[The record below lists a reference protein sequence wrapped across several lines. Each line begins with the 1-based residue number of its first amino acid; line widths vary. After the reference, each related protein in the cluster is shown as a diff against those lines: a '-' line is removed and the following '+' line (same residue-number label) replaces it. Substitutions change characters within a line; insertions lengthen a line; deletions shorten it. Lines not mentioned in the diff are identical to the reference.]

1 MEQRLEV
8 CTEQITENP
17 KINKTK
23 LLKYSGVRRSTFF
36 AQKIDGLPI
45 GSAVGSK
52 GRRPPEFSYDVHGN
66 IVLDS
71 SIRKALHDYRNK
83 IEFTNG
89 GGVKKLVYYLK
100 DDYGFI
106 VNHKKLYRL
115 CKEES
120 LLLPRKKKLKKN
132 FKKLPASN
140 HVVTAPLKV
149 WQFDIKYGWV
159 HGENRF
165 FYLLAFIDVF
175 SREVVDFY
183 IGLNCKG
190 ESLVNL
196 LESALLKANI
206 THASE
211 LVIRSDNGSQMTCNA
226 FREKVLELGLMHE
239 YIPPA
244 TPNKNAYIESFF
256 SIYEI
261 EFLQVR
267 YFTTFEEAY
276 RQTMEFIKFYNSKR
290 KHGSLKMMAP
300 LEFKNCFAKYST
312 DEVAVRL

>member
-8 CTEQITENP
+8 CTEQIKENP
-17 KINKTK
+17 KINKIK
-23 LLKYSGVRRSTFF
+23 LFKYACVKRTTFYS
-36 AQKIDGLPI
+36 QKERGLPI
-45 GSAVGSK
+45 GTMGSK
-52 GRRPPEFSYDVHGN
+52 GRRPPEYGYDIHGN
-66 IVLDS
+66 RVLDS
-71 SIRKALHDYRNK
+71 AIRKALRDYRDK
-83 IEFTNG
+83 VEFANG
-89 GGVKKLVYYLK
+89 GGVKKLVYYLR
-100 DDYGFI
+100 DDYGFV

-115 CKEES
+115 CKEEE
-120 LLLPRKKKLKKN
+120 LLLPRKKKLKKD

-140 HVVTAPLKV
+140 HVVTEPLRL

-159 HGENRF
+159 HGESRF

-175 SREVVDFY
+175 SREIIDFY

-196 LESALLKANI
+196 LDSAIKKAGV
-206 THASE
+206 TDTTS
-211 LVIRSDNGSQMTCNA
+211 LTIRSDNGSQMTCKA
-226 FREKVLELGLMHE
+226 FREKVESLGLDHE

-267 YFTTFEEAY
+267 YFATFEEAY
-276 RQTMEFIKFYNSKR
+276 KQTMEFIEFYNTKR

-300 LEFKNCFAKYST
+300 QEFKHNYTKYLINEI
-312 DEVAVRL
+312 EVSL

>member
-8 CTEQITENP
+8 CTEQIRENP
-17 KINKTK
+17 KINRTK
-23 LLKYSGVRRSTFF
+23 LLKYSGVKRSTFF
-36 AQKIDGLPI
+36 SQKEEGLPI
-45 GSAVGSK
+45 GSAMGSK
-52 GRRPPEFSYDVHGN
+52 GRRPPGFSHDVHGN
-66 IVLDS
+66 IVTDS
-71 SIRKALHDYRNK
+71 SIRMALHDYRDK
-83 IEFTNG
+83 IEFANG

-100 DDYGFI
+100 DDYGFR

-115 CKEES
+115 CKEEC
-120 LLLPRKKKLKKN
+120 LLLPRKKKLKKQ

-140 HVVTAPLKV
+140 HIVTAPLKV

-175 SREVVDFY
+175 SREIIDFY

-196 LESALLKANI
+196 LDSALLKANI
-206 THASE
+206 TDATE
-211 LVIRSDNGSQMTCNA
+211 LIIRSDNGSQMTCKA
-226 FREKVLELGLMHE
+226 FREKVLELGLQHE

-256 SIYEI
+256 SVYEI

-267 YFTTFEEAY
+267 YFSTFQDAY
-276 RQTMEFIKFYNSKR
+276 RQTMEFIKFYNTER

-300 LEFKNCFAKYST
+300 LEFKEKYTKYTT
-312 DEVAVRL
+312 DEVAVRI

>member
-8 CTEQITENP
+8 CSEVLKENP
-17 KINKTK
+17 KVNKMK
-23 LLKYSGVRRSTFF
+23 LFQYAGVKRSTFYS
-36 AQKIDGLPI
+36 QKEKGLPI
-45 GSAVGSK
+45 GTMGSK
-52 GRRPPEFSYDVHGN
+52 GRRPPEYGYDIHGN
-66 IVLDS
+66 RVLDV
-71 SIRKALHDYRNK
+71 SIRKVLHEYRDK
-83 IEFTNG
+83 VEFVNG

-115 CKEES
+115 CKEEG

-132 FKKLPASN
+132 FNKLPASN
-140 HVVTAPLKV
+140 HVVIAPLKV

-175 SREVVDFY
+175 SREIIDFY

-190 ESLVNL
+190 ENLVNL
-196 LESALLKANI
+196 LDSALLKANI
-206 THASE
+206 TCAAE

-226 FREKVLELGLMHE
+226 FRTKVVELGLQHE

-256 SIYEI
+256 SVYEI

-267 YFTTFEEAY
+267 YFATFEDAY
-276 RQTMEFIKFYNSKR
+276 RQTMEFIKFYNTKR
-290 KHGSLKMMAP
+290 KHGSLKMMSP
-300 LEFKNCFAKYST
+300 LDFKKYFTKYST
-312 DEVAVRL
+312 AEVEVRL